1 MNSIEIYRKRLI
13 PQECIHL
20 KDDII
25 LSINDDYIISK
36 WMTLKPKL
44 DLDHGFSCYFLKEG
58 IKVSKFYRK
67 DNSLICWYCDI
78 VSYHWEENHS
88 VLISTDLLIDIL
100 VFPDGSLQILD
111 LDELADA
118 EDQYLISSP
127 QLKEALRRANHLLTQ
142 IYQNQFYNYTRLLEN
157 L

>member
-1 MNSIEIYRKRLI
+1 MNSVEIYRKRLI
-13 PQECIHL
+13 PEECIHL

-25 LSINDDYIISK
+25 LSMNEDHIISK
-36 WMTLKPKL
+36 WMTLKPKQ

-78 VSYHWEENHS
+78 VSYEWDSAHH
-88 VLISTDLLIDIL
+88 VLTATDLLIDIL

-118 EDQYLISSP
+118 EDQQLISSSL
-127 QLKEALRRANHLLTQ
+127 LKEALRRANHLLTQ
-142 IYQNQFYNYTRLLEN
+142 IYAKQFHNYTCLLEN
-157 L
+157 M